1 MLFNSLEFLVFFP
14 IVIMLYY
21 ALPFK
26 YRWLMLLVASYV
38 FYMWWKAEY
47 ALLILAST
55 LIDYFAARWL
65 EKTTHQIK
73 RKCLLALSL
82 ASNLGILFFFKYFNF
97 VNTNLG
103 SLSEIFGFAYQP
115 SPLDVLLPVGISF
128 YTFQTMSYTID
139 VFKGNMKAEKHFGY
153 FALYVT
159 YFPQLVA
166 GPIERAERLLPQ
178 MHENHSLSAQ
188 NISRGLK
195 LIFWGMFKK
204 VAVADNLAPYV
215 NEVFN
220 HPQQYEGLSLLLA
233 TVFFSFQIYYDFSGY
248 SDIAIGSAR
257 VMGVHL
263 MTNFNHPYFATSV
276 AEFWRR
282 WHISL
287 STWFRDYV
295 YIPLGGNRSNRYRNI
310 LITFLLSGLWHGA
323 NWTFIVWGG
332 LHGLY
337 MVIADKTKSFQH
349 QLIAGKVF
357 HVAIT
362 YLLILFAWI
371 FFRANSIQDAFLVI
385 QKLPNISLQFSA
397 LNVLKDAFGLSLM
410 LALLITMQLIHFYE
424 RRENIMLQLER
435 KPVALRWSFYSALL
449 WLLFLYGNYSEQ
461 EFIYFTF

>member
-1 MLFNSLEFLVFFP
+1 MLFNSLEFLIFFP

-21 ALPFK
+21 ALPFRF
-26 YRWLMLLVASYV
+26 RWAMLLVASYV
-38 FYMWWKAEY
+38 FYMWWKVEY
-47 ALLILAST
+47 AVLILVST
-55 LIDYFAARWL
+55 LIDYFAALAL
-65 EKTTHQIK
+65 EKTSDETK
-73 RKCLLALSL
+73 RKLLLALSL
-82 ASNLGILFFFKYFNF
+82 TSNLGILLFFKYFNF

-103 SLSEIFGFAYQP
+103 SLAEVFGFSYQP
-115 SPLDVLLPVGISF
+115 SPVDILLPVGISF

-139 VFKGNMKAEKHFGY
+139 VFKGNKKAEPHFGY
-153 FALYVT
+153 FALFVT

-178 MHENHSLSAQ
+178 LHEKHLLNAQ

-220 HPQQYEGLSLLLA
+220 HPHQYEGSSLIIA

-257 VMGVHL
+257 VMGAEL

-276 AEFWRR
+276 SDFWRR

-295 YIPLGGNRSNRYRNI
+295 YIPLGGNRSNHYRNI
-310 LITFLLSGLWHGA
+310 MITFLLSGFWHGA
-323 NWTFIVWGG
+323 NWTFIAWGG
-332 LHGLY
+332 LHGVY
-337 MVIADKTKSFQH
+337 MVIAGKTKTIQNKIRSGNF
-349 QLIAGKVF
+349 I
-357 HVAIT
+357 HVVVT
-362 YLLILFAWI
+362 YLLVLFAWI
-371 FFRANSIQDAFLVI
+371 FFRSNSIHDAFLVI
-385 QKLPNISLQFSA
+385 RKLPDISLQASSINI
-397 LNVLKDAFGLSLM
+397 LRDGYGLIFLV
-410 LALLITMQLIHFYE
+410 ALLVVMQLIHFIE
-424 RRENIMLQLER
+424 RNEAIMIQLER
-435 KPVALRWSFYSALL
+435 KPVTVRWSFYSAML
-449 WLLFLYGNYSEQ
+449 WILFLYGNYSKQ

>member
-14 IVIMLYY
+14 LVIMLYY
-21 ALPFK
+21 ALPFG
-26 YRWLMLLVASYV
+26 YRWLLLLVASYV

-47 ALLILAST
+47 ALLLLLST
-55 LIDYFAARWL
+55 GIDYFAAIAL
-65 EKTTHQIK
+65 DKTENRTK
-73 RKCLLALSL
+73 RKWLLALSL
-82 ASNLGILFFFKYFNF
+82 CSNLGILFFFKYFNF

-103 SLSEIFGFAYQP
+103 SVSELFGLAYQP

-139 VFKGNMKAEKHFGY
+139 VYKRNMKAEKHFGY

-178 MHENHSLSAQ
+178 LHVHHPLSAE

-220 HPQQYEGLSLLLA
+220 HPQQYEGLSFMLA

-257 VMGVHL
+257 IMGVHL
-263 MTNFNHPYFATSV
+263 MTNFNHPYFAKSI

-295 YIPLGGNRSNRYRNI
+295 YIPLGGNRNNHYRNI

-337 MVIADKTKSFQH
+337 MVVAEKTKSFQH
-349 QLIAGKVF
+349 KLIGGKAA
-357 HVAIT
+357 HVVIT
-362 YLLILFAWI
+362 YLLVLFAWI
-371 FFRANSIQDAFLVI
+371 FFRANSIGDAC
-385 QKLPNISLQFSA
+385 P
-397 LNVLKDAFGLSLM
+397 M
-410 LALLITMQLIHFYE
+410 
-424 RRENIMLQLER
+424 
-435 KPVALRWSFYSALL
+435 
-449 WLLFLYGNYSEQ
+449 LLFSFRL
-461 EFIYFTF
+461 